1 MTQITIRPLSSH
13 EDYQKTRQIHMAAW
27 GVDAAET
34 IPPLSMHAFQHNGG
48 ILLGAYDGQQLV
60 GYSLGTL
67 GAIEA
72 PNRIDQV
79 AAARLKL
86 RHLLSI
92 DADFDVYRD
101 RAGRPLVNL
110 LRR

>member
-86 RHLLSI
+86 PC
-92 DADFDVYRD
+92 
-101 RAGRPLVNL
+101 RAAASKTRSAPSGAWAMQRSP
-110 LRR
+110 